1 MAEKLPPRGI
11 RNNNPG
17 NIEWGSPWQG
27 LRDRASATDDRFA
40 QFIDP
45 ASGIRALAVTL
56 ITYQDKRRAADG
68 TPIDTI
74 YEAISRWAPSF
85 ENNVDAYARE
95 VAKAITKSRGIETG
109 PHDVLDFHEY
119 DTMFGLVSGIIRHE
133 NGPGPKTTGI
143 NTWYDDVQIEE
154 GLRRA
159 GVVKPVKDVAGT
171 KVPVT
176 PETTAAGGVAAIGVV
191 QVADVVP
198 AMVDAMEKSH
208 TDLTS
213 GQWLRIGIGVVSVAL
228 AVYIAFVQ
236 AKKRKAGQ
244 I

>member
-27 LRDRASATDDRFA
+27 LKDRHTATDDRFA
-40 QFIDP
+40 QFVDP
-45 ASGIRALAVTL
+45 AYGIRALATTL

-68 TPIDTI
+68 SPIDTI

-85 ENNVDAYARE
+85 ENNVGAYATE
-95 VAKAITKSRGIETG
+95 VAKALTAARGIQTN
-109 PHDVLDFHEY
+109 PHDILDFHDY

-133 NGPGPKTTGI
+133 NDAGPKSTGI
-143 NTWYDDVQIEE
+143 NTWYDDVVIEE

-159 GVVKPVKDVAGT
+159 GIIKPQKTTAIG

-198 AMVDAMEKSH
+198 AMVDAIEKSH

-213 GQWLRIGIGVVSVAL
+213 GQWLRIGIGAVSVAL

>member
-1 MAEKLPPRGI
+1 MAQKLPPRGI

-27 LRDRASATDDRFA
+27 LVDRATATDPRFA

-68 TPIDTI
+68 SPIDTI
-74 YEAISRWAPSF
+74 FEAISRWAPSV
-85 ENNVDAYARE
+85 ENNVDAYATE
-95 VAKAITKSRGIETG
+95 VSKAITASRGVTTG
-109 PHDVLDFHEY
+109 PHDVLDFHDY
-119 DTMFGLVSGIIRHE
+119 DTLFGLVSGIIRHE
-133 NGPGPKTTGI
+133 NGAGPKTTGI

-159 GVVKPVKDVAGT
+159 GVVKPVKVVSAG
-171 KVPVT
+171 KVPIT
-176 PETTAAGGVAAIGVV
+176 PETTAAGGVAAVGVV
-191 QVADVVP
+191 QLGDVVP
-198 AMVDAMEKSH
+198 AVVDAIEKSH

-213 GQWLRIGIGVVSVAL
+213 GQWLRIGIGAVSVAL